1 MAKRTATKA
10 KVASVETLKSK
21 EKTRSIIGLAAS
33 VLIGI
38 TFLVSGTGKIIGVE
52 ETPAQVVDFIS
63 NFLPSIFI
71 TPATIYFLFYI
82 FVPHIMPW
90 AEVIL
95 GACLLIGFLP
105 RLMAVLCLPL
115 LLAFI
120 GTNLWS
126 IIQGGYTTCA
136 SCFGI
141 WEKYFGS
148 LTPAQ
153 SLIYDLV
160 LFAFAI
166 MIMIFQPGGFLSS
179 RKWLAKGKK
188 LDAAMLKS
196 KIRVFGRQLRNLG
209 IKTVAY
215 LKMAGRK
222 AKEHPLIA
230 ISTGIC
236 LLILIAAGI
245 TAAFISPAVPK
256 NSDTTEVPLEVAVV
270 SDISVSELSETSAAI
285 SWLTDKPTVSSIEA
299 YSEDR
304 TFIITVTAKKPV
316 TTHRL
321 LVAGLTSGTTYYFRI
336 LSEDKQALSQE
347 HSFSTLAEVISP
359 LMISDIKVSYTTD
372 TDAIITW
379 VTSRPAT
386 SEVQYWNPLYI
397 DRDTVS
403 SDELTT
409 THTFNLTSLEANAIY
424 HCQIKSKDAAGDQA
438 ISSRLAMSPLIGK
451 QAPDFTL
458 NSLDG
463 GTVTLSTYRGKW
475 VMLDFWIWT
484 CSACREKLSLVQ
496 EIYNRIPKEEL
507 AILAIHNKGR
517 ESIIRTYVKGENLTV
532 PVVLD
537 PEAIVGALYNVHA
550 LPTFF
555 IIDDDGIIQLIDPEF
570 SSAEELEGII
580 TTLLGAN

>member
-1 MAKRTATKA
+1 MVKRTARKA
-10 KVASVETLKSK
+10 KAASGKILKSK
-21 EKTRSIIGLAAS
+21 EKTRNTISLVAS
-33 VLIGI
+33 ALIGI

-63 NFLPSIFI
+63 NFLPAIFI

-115 LLAFI
+115 LLAFM
-120 GTNLWS
+120 GTNMWS
-126 IIQGGYTTCA
+126 IIQGGYATCA

-160 LFAFAI
+160 LLAFAMVI
-166 MIMIFQPGGFLSS
+166 IIFQPGGFLSS

-188 LDAAMLKS
+188 LDAATLKS
-196 KIRVFGRQLRNLG
+196 KIRAFGRQLRNLRL
-209 IKTVAY
+209 KAMAY
-215 LKMAGRK
+215 FTLTLKK
-222 AKEHPLIA
+222 AREHPRIA

-236 LLILIAAGI
+236 FLILIAGVVALVSI
-245 TAAFISPAVPK
+245 RPTTPK
-256 NSDTTEVPLEVAVV
+256 NDVTAGVVVV
-270 SDISVSELSETSAAI
+270 SDMSVSELSETSVVI
-285 SWLTDKPTVSSIEA
+285 SWVTDKPTASSVEV
-299 YSEDR
+299 YSEDS
-304 TFIITVTAKKPV
+304 TFIITVIDKKPV
-316 TTHRL
+316 TEHSL
-321 LVAGLTSGTTYYFRI
+321 LVAGLTSGTNYYFGI
-336 LSEDKQALSQE
+336 LSEDKQAISGE

-359 LMISDIKVSYTTD
+359 LMISDIKVSYITD
-372 TDAIITW
+372 TDATITW
-379 VTSRPAT
+379 VTNRPAT
-386 SEVQYWNPLYI
+386 SEVQFWNPLRV

-409 THTFNLTSLEANAIY
+409 NHSFNLVSLEANAIY
-424 HCQIKSKDAAGDQA
+424 HYQVKSKDAEGEQA

-451 QAPDFTL
+451 SAPDFTL

-463 GTVTLSTYRGKW
+463 DTITLSDYRGKW

-484 CSACREKLSLVQ
+484 CSACRTKLPIIQ
-496 EIYNRIPKEEL
+496 EVYTRIPEDKL

-517 ESIIRTYVKGENLTV
+517 ESIIRTYVKGENLTI
-532 PVVLD
+532 PVLLD
-537 PEAIVGALYNVHA
+537 LEAIACDLYNVHA
-550 LPTFF
+550 FPTFF
-555 IIDDDGIIQLIDPEF
+555 FIDDDGIICLIDPEF
-570 SSAEELEGII
+570 NNAEELEGII
-580 TTLLGAN
+580 TTLFE